1 MDTRMEEGQ
10 IRCLHG
16 ARFLSMCWI
25 IFGHTYYY
33 IGTSFTGDNLL
44 QTLHEFPKYFYN
56 QLVHNSP
63 LAVDSFFLLSG
74 LLTAYIFLIKLHK
87 NQFRIDA
94 VSTWL
99 AYYGRRYLR
108 LTPIYVLV
116 MIMKVTVLTYVS
128 EGPFWRPIDP
138 NFCRDSWWAN
148 LLYIK
153 NFVGQGDSCMG
164 WTWYLANDFQLYA
177 FAPILIIALHKCH
190 FHFRFLN

>member
-56 QLVHNSP
+56 QL
-63 LAVDSFFLLSG
+63 
-74 LLTAYIFLIKLHK
+74 
-87 NQFRIDA
+87 FRIDA

-116 MIMKVTVLTYVS
+116 MLMKVTVLTYVS

-190 FHFRFLN
+190 FHFHF